1 MGGYELSMTGY
12 YLCAVNQ
19 TTVMSSVLSYKTP
32 YTQRRSCGGW
42 LPWRTCEVTLYRV
55 AYRSH
60 PISLHREVMQ
70 CCPGYE
76 QVGSYCALPLNC
88 SAEFTAKP
96 GFCPEAWPN
105 GSHCASQPQ
114 CGLDT
119 DCPGWQK
126 CCPATGGRYCAD
138 PQPPAEQGW
147 CFNATVTV
155 KIDYQEMIATEKGLL
170 NHMRLLHSVVTGALN
185 YSDMSVRHVVS
196 WSAGPHITSSSL
208 LIGSSWALVLADV
221 SRRLQ
226 SLLRHIEE
234 VVAVTVQDMDD
245 CAHREL
251 SKCPPHSV
259 CINTVGSYMCSSA
272 NHSKST
278 TTEPPSP
285 TTAGTVIT
293 STLTKATG
301 TITKTISNSPVITTL
316 STTNARVTNAVATAT
331 TSTPTKAMVT
341 STIMSPDLTTTIQVI
356 SQSVTI
362 TVVCNAGYMS
372 VWVARDFLSGKH
384 MSAESLYLG
393 LPECGVNGGN
403 NSHVELV
410 AAWNEC
416 DTVLMSN
423 STHNTAEVTLY
434 NDMSSHTWPDGSVS
448 MPSARLQV
456 PILCSTVMSTG
467 LPPLVTMGQDESTSL
482 SDPWSG
488 SSSTTLPQMPPTPS
502 VTSEPPHNFPC
513 NVPEIVSIKAL
524 NITSSSFRVSWATA
538 PPDIQALVESGKVR
552 VVITGFSQGS
562 VVVNFSIVFVPSEDQ
577 DIVGLSHSLMASL
590 QKSSKY
596 AVDSNST
603 SIQDLNE
610 CVSGDVDCSTEA
622 QCVNTMGGYNCVC
635 NDGFEDTNPSWP
647 GRTCIALSASSSVPS
662 LLPPITTTQSVYTTS
677 LSTDDSDSETAPIT
691 TMIIT
696 TPTTQGPITPPEPVA
711 STRNDKQMTSSS
723 GIATTP
729 YISAT
734 ATTKATDNTTTTRS
748 VMFTTIPLTS
758 TSSTTT
764 NSLVTTT
771 TSNTSKAT
779 VASVPSTFTTLTTT
793 KTISIS
799 PVISTSSTT
808 NARVTNAVA
817 TTITSTPTKA
827 MVTSTIMSPDLTTTI
842 QVISQSVTITVV
854 CNAGYMSVWVA
865 RDFLSGKHMSAESLY
880 LGLPECG
887 VNGGN
892 DSHVELVAAWNECD
906 TVLRSNSTHNTAEV
920 TLYNDMSSHTWPD
933 GSVSMPSAR
942 LQVPILCSTVMSTG
956 LPPLVTMG
964 QDESTSLSDPW
975 SGSSSSTLPQMP
987 PTPSVT
993 SEPPHNFPCNVPE
1006 IVSIKALN
1014 ITSSSFRVSWT
1025 TAPPGPVT
1033 FQVMV
1038 LQGSGE
1044 LSSWQ
1049 TAETEIEEK
1058 QLLAGVLYRV
1068 CVIPYACGV
1077 QGTMVEIRVKT
1088 DAQALQAVARLT
1100 NVLFTE
1106 SLLDSESPDYKNLS
1120 QSIQAEILQSLPSD
1134 IQALVESGKVRVVIT
1149 GFSQGSVV
1157 VNFSIV
1163 FVPSE
1168 DQDIVGLSHSLM
1180 ASLQKSSKYAVDSNS
1195 TSIQDLNECVSG
1207 DVDCST
1213 EAQCVNTMGGYNC
1226 VCNDGFE
1233 DTNPSWP
1240 GRSCI
1245 ALSASSSVPSLPP
1258 PITTT
1263 QSVYT
1268 TSLSTDDSDSETAP
1282 ITTMIITTPTTQG
1295 PITPPEPVASTPND
1309 KQMTSS
1315 SGIATTPYISATAT
1329 TKATDNTT
1337 TTRSVMFTTIPLTST
1352 SSTTTNSLVTTTSS
1366 NTSKATVASVPSTFT
1381 TLTTTKTISISP
1393 VISTSSTTNARV
1405 TNAVA
1410 TTITSTPTKAMVT
1423 STIMSPDLTTT
1434 IQVISQSVTITV
1446 VCNAGYMSVW
1456 VARDFLSGKHMSA
1469 ESLYLGLPECGVNGG
1484 NDSHVELV
1492 AAWNECATVLRSNST
1507 HNTAEVTLYNDM
1519 SSHTWPDGSV
1529 SMPSARLQVPILCS
1543 YINSIVI
1550 SAGYSPHEYDM
1561 IKDVVQGSGSFHVR
1575 VRLLNGTMPLPENYT
1590 LSPDEEVV
1598 VEVSVNSTLHQIKVV
1613 LNRCWATPTNNPSG
1627 PKEYIFLENGC
1638 PLPKTYT
1645 TVLQN
1650 GNDSKALLAIQIFS
1664 LVDVDVIYLHC
1675 QIQICFKTGESSCR
1689 PDCNGIGP
1697 LGVSRL
1703 SNLVGAE
1710 KASCGPFHRL
1720 NQEGTVAQRRDT
1732 LRMVGF
1738 SLLGVGLFLFLLAG
1752 VVGFIIYKR
1761 RMGTYNFSF
1770 KSQPENFTYHVF
1782 DT

>member
-1 MGGYELSMTGY
+1 
-12 YLCAVNQ
+12 
-19 TTVMSSVLSYKTP
+19 MSSVLSYKTP

-60 PISLHREVMQ
+60 PISLHRKVMQ
-70 CCPGYE
+70 CCPGYD

-96 GFCPEAWPN
+96 GSCPEAWPN

-155 KIDYQEMIATEKGLL
+155 KIDYQQMIATEKGLL
-170 NHMRLLHSVVTGALN
+170 NHTRLLHSVVTGALN
-185 YSDMSVRHVVS
+185 CSDMSVRHVVS

-208 LIGSSWALVLADV
+208 LIGSSWALVLVDV
-221 SRRLQ
+221 SSRLQ

-259 CINTVGSYMCSSA
+259 CINTVGSYTCSSA

-285 TTAGTVIT
+285 TTAGT
-293 STLTKATG
+293 
-301 TITKTISNSPVITTL
+301 P
-316 STTNARVTNAVATAT
+316 
-331 TSTPTKAMVT
+331 
-341 STIMSPDLTTTIQVI
+341 IQVI
-356 SQSVTI
+356 SHSVSI

-372 VWVARDFLSGKH
+372 VWVARDFLREKH
-384 MSAESLYLG
+384 LSADSLYLG
-393 LPECGVNGGN
+393 LPECGVNGDN
-403 NSHVELV
+403 ASHVLLV

-416 DTVLMSN
+416 DT
-423 STHNTAEVTLY
+423 
-434 NDMSSHTWPDGSVS
+434 
-448 MPSARLQV
+448 
-456 PILCSTVMSTG
+456 
-467 LPPLVTMGQDESTSL
+467 
-482 SDPWSG
+482 
-488 SSSTTLPQMPPTPS
+488 
-502 VTSEPPHNFPC
+502 
-513 NVPEIVSIKAL
+513 
-524 NITSSSFRVSWATA
+524 
-538 PPDIQALVESGKVR
+538 
-552 VVITGFSQGS
+552 
-562 VVVNFSIVFVPSEDQ
+562 
-577 DIVGLSHSLMASL
+577 
-590 QKSSKY
+590 
-596 AVDSNST
+596 
-603 SIQDLNE
+603 
-610 CVSGDVDCSTEA
+610 
-622 QCVNTMGGYNCVC
+622 
-635 NDGFEDTNPSWP
+635 
-647 GRTCIALSASSSVPS
+647 
-662 LLPPITTTQSVYTTS
+662 
-677 LSTDDSDSETAPIT
+677 
-691 TMIIT
+691 
-696 TPTTQGPITPPEPVA
+696 
-711 STRNDKQMTSSS
+711 
-723 GIATTP
+723 
-729 YISAT
+729 
-734 ATTKATDNTTTTRS
+734 
-748 VMFTTIPLTS
+748 
-758 TSSTTT
+758 
-764 NSLVTTT
+764 
-771 TSNTSKAT
+771 
-779 VASVPSTFTTLTTT
+779 
-793 KTISIS
+793 
-799 PVISTSSTT
+799 
-808 NARVTNAVA
+808 
-817 TTITSTPTKA
+817 
-827 MVTSTIMSPDLTTTI
+827 
-842 QVISQSVTITVV
+842 
-854 CNAGYMSVWVA
+854 
-865 RDFLSGKHMSAESLY
+865 
-880 LGLPECG
+880 
-887 VNGGN
+887 
-892 DSHVELVAAWNECD
+892 
-906 TVLRSNSTHNTAEV
+906 NSTHNTAEV

-1006 IVSIKALN
+1006 IVSIKAFN

-1033 FQVMV
+1033 FQVRV
-1038 LQGSGE
+1038 LQGSDE

-1049 TAETEIEEK
+1049 TAETKMEEK

-1068 CVIPYACGV
+1068 CVMPHACGV

-1245 ALSASSSVPSLPP
+1245 ALSASLSVPSLPP

-1268 TSLSTDDSDSETAP
+1268 TSLSTDNSDSETAP
-1282 ITTMIITTPTTQG
+1282 ITTMIITTPTTEG
-1295 PITPPEPVASTPND
+1295 PITPPEPVASTHND
-1309 KQMTSS
+1309 KQMTSDAFHITS
-1315 SGIATTPYISATAT
+1315 LDTTASILTRKTTRHSGTTSGIATTPYISATAT

-1352 SSTTTNSLVTTTSS
+1352 SSTTTNSLVTTTTS
-1366 NTSKATVASVPSTFT
+1366 NTSKATVASVPSTST

-1423 STIMSPDLTTT
+1423 STQMSPDLTTT

-1446 VCNAGYMSVW
+1446 VCNPGCMSVW

-1492 AAWNECATVLRSNST
+1492 AAWDKCATVLRSNST

-1543 YINSIVI
+1543 YIHSIVI

-1627 PKEYIFLENGC
+1627 PKEYVFLENGC

-1650 GNDSKALLAIQIFS
+1650 GNDSTALLAIQIFS

-1697 LGVSRL
+1697 RGVSRL

-1732 LRMVGF
+1732 LRTVSF

-1752 VVGFIIYKR
+1752 VVGFILYKR

>member
-147 CFNATVTV
+147 GFNATVTV
-155 KIDYQEMIATEKGLL
+155 KIDYQEMIATDKGLL

-245 CAHREL
+245 CGHREL

-331 TSTPTKAMVT
+331 TSTPTKGMVT
-341 STIMSPDLTTTIQVI
+341 NTQMSPDLTTTSQPIQVI
-356 SQSVTI
+356 SHSVSI

-403 NSHVELV
+403 DSHVELV

-482 SDPWSG
+482 S
-488 SSSTTLPQMPPTPS
+488 
-502 VTSEPPHNFPC
+502 N
-513 NVPEIVSIKAL
+513 
-524 NITSSSFRVSWATA
+524 
-538 PPDIQALVESGKVR
+538 
-552 VVITGFSQGS
+552 
-562 VVVNFSIVFVPSEDQ
+562 
-577 DIVGLSHSLMASL
+577 
-590 QKSSKY
+590 
-596 AVDSNST
+596 
-603 SIQDLNE
+603 
-610 CVSGDVDCSTEA
+610 
-622 QCVNTMGGYNCVC
+622 
-635 NDGFEDTNPSWP
+635 
-647 GRTCIALSASSSVPS
+647 
-662 LLPPITTTQSVYTTS
+662 
-677 LSTDDSDSETAPIT
+677 
-691 TMIIT
+691 
-696 TPTTQGPITPPEPVA
+696 
-711 STRNDKQMTSSS
+711 
-723 GIATTP
+723 
-729 YISAT
+729 
-734 ATTKATDNTTTTRS
+734 
-748 VMFTTIPLTS
+748 
-758 TSSTTT
+758 
-764 NSLVTTT
+764 
-771 TSNTSKAT
+771 
-779 VASVPSTFTTLTTT
+779 
-793 KTISIS
+793 
-799 PVISTSSTT
+799 
-808 NARVTNAVA
+808 
-817 TTITSTPTKA
+817 
-827 MVTSTIMSPDLTTTI
+827 
-842 QVISQSVTITVV
+842 
-854 CNAGYMSVWVA
+854 
-865 RDFLSGKHMSAESLY
+865 
-880 LGLPECG
+880 
-887 VNGGN
+887 
-892 DSHVELVAAWNECD
+892 
-906 TVLRSNSTHNTAEV
+906 
-920 TLYNDMSSHTWPD
+920 
-933 GSVSMPSAR
+933 
-942 LQVPILCSTVMSTG
+942 
-956 LPPLVTMG
+956 
-964 QDESTSLSDPW
+964 PW

-1134 IQALVESGKVRVVIT
+1134 IQALVESGKVRVIIT

-1268 TSLSTDDSDSETAP
+1268 TSLSTDNSDSETAP

-1295 PITPPEPVASTPND
+1295 PITPPEPVASTSND

-1352 SSTTTNSLVTTTSS
+1352 SSTTTNSLVTTTTS

-1697 LGVSRL
+1697 RGVSRL

-1720 NQEGTVAQRRDT
+1720 NQEGTVVQRRDT
-1732 LRMVGF
+1732 LRAVGF

-1761 RMGTYNFSF
+1761 RIGTYNFSF